1 MPSTFLHVNPNGYWT
16 IDNLLVAA
24 NNSYHFRT
32 TIYVFIIIVVVFL
45 ELENS
50 EDIVFNHIYNSF
62 DFGPRFL
69 KETIIKVLSSKVM
82 LIIGVL
88 MKLIMLTSW
97 IWLMVLT
104 IVLTN
109 HFKLSYGK
117 SKCLMSFA
125 HCAICIS
132 YKIFQGMLVN
142 SYPKDGF
149 HMDSISLFLFA
160 LKISNIVMF
169 MNYEPR
175 LWVLPYVSGT
185 LDYIIF

>member
-1 MPSTFLHVNPNGYWT
+1 MVAHNDQIVDEVNQV
-16 IDNLLVAA
+16 NLM
-24 NNSYHFRT
+24 N
-32 TIYVFIIIVVVFL
+32 
-45 ELENS
+45 
-50 EDIVFNHIYNSF
+50 
-62 DFGPRFL
+62 
-69 KETIIKVLSSKVM
+69 M
-82 LIIGVL
+82 
-88 MKLIMLTSW
+88 
-97 IWLMVLT
+97 

-175 LWVLPYVSGT
+175 L
-185 LDYIIF
+185 